1 MKRKWLKGMKGKH
14 GQVNIKGGGENEEFA
29 KTWWN
34 WFLVEHAEGKLSLM
48 QISLRRNLYTHQVG
62 EVIALKWS
70 NIFPFYINILKRV
83 EDKNKYILT

>member
-1 MKRKWLKGMKGKH
+1 MRSLQRLDEIGFWLNMQKG
-14 GQVNIKGGGENEEFA
+14 N
-29 KTWWN
+29 
-34 WFLVEHAEGKLSLM
+34 LVFM

-83 EDKNKYILT
+83 EGNNKYILT

>member
-1 MKRKWLKGMKGKH
+1 MRSLQRLDEIGFWLNIVGKG
-14 GQVNIKGGGENEEFA
+14 N
-29 KTWWN
+29 
-34 WFLVEHAEGKLSLM
+34 LVFM

-70 NIFPFYINILKRV
+70 NIFPFYINISKRV